1 MALAVSTLEISVATL
16 VCPTFRFIFYFLTA
30 FEIGLRFLI
39 KNANPK
45 NEILKKICT
54 YPTIEKTVFFHEIS
68 CKNDRN
74 SRKVGS
80 FTAAF

>member
-1 MALAVSTLEISVATL
+1 MALAVSTLEVSVATL

-45 NEILKKICT
+45 N
-54 YPTIEKTVFFHEIS
+54 
-68 CKNDRN
+68 
-74 SRKVGS
+74 
-80 FTAAF
+80 